1 MAHALPL
8 STQPA
13 DEELLCPRCQEIVTG
28 EICPRHRIPGIAGA
42 WIDPSE
48 PLQGRN
54 LDGRHTLLHR
64 IAWGATAEVHA
75 AWDSRSRE
83 IVAVKL
89 IREELAGDTTI
100 IERFRREVL
109 VLRRLEHEGIVRMI
123 GAGRS
128 VDNRVF
134 IALERLDGL
143 TIEQLVESSGKLEVG
158 RALDIAAQICRA
170 LELSHERGF
179 VHRDMK
185 PANVIIERT
194 RSGED
199 LVKVVDY
206 GISRNL
212 GDDPGDE
219 LISAGKMLGSPCY
232 AAPEQARLGT
242 LDARTDLYAVGI
254 ICYEM
259 LTGTLPFEDPD
270 PVNVLRAQVT
280 APVPPLPESIP
291 TAVCTLVEALL
302 AKDPAHRP
310 QTARSVAE
318 QLERLRSLHGAPA
331 PAPIPI
337 RSAERAS
344 DTQTT
349 DESLSTFEVPWAL
362 VMRMAGVS
370 ALGLALG
377 AITSLATWAITH

>member
-1 MAHALPL
+1 MGNAHPL
-8 STQPA
+8 ATQPA
-13 DEELLCPRCQEIVTG
+13 NEELFCPRCQEVVTG
-28 EICPRHRIPGIAGA
+28 EICVKHRIPGIAGA
-42 WIDPSE
+42 WMDPNE
-48 PLQGRN
+48 RLQGRN
-54 LDGRHTLLHR
+54 LDGRHILLHR

-75 AWDSRSRE
+75 AWDGRNRE

-89 IREELAGDTTI
+89 IREELAADPTI

-109 VLRRLEHEGIVRMI
+109 VLRRLEHAGIVRMN

-134 IALERLDGL
+134 IALERLNGL
-143 TIEQLVESSGKLEVG
+143 TIEQLVENMGTLSVERTLH
-158 RALDIAAQICRA
+158 IAGEICRA
-170 LELSHERGF
+170 LALSHERGF

-185 PANVIIERT
+185 PANVLIEVDAD
-194 RSGED
+194 GQEH
-199 LVKVVDY
+199 VKVVDY

-212 GDDPGDE
+212 GEDPGDE

-254 ICYEM
+254 MCYEM

-280 APVPPLPESIP
+280 SPVPPLPETIP
-291 TAVCTLVEALL
+291 TAVCTLVESLL
-302 AKDPAHRP
+302 AKNPAHRP
-310 QTARSVAE
+310 QTAQSVAE
-318 QLERLRSLHGAPA
+318 QMGRLHAQYAVSRPVA
-331 PAPIPI
+331 APIPI
-337 RSAERAS
+337 HR
-344 DTQTT
+344 TPKNK
-349 DESLSTFEVPWAL
+349 ESKETLTWPMAF
-362 VMRMAGVS
+362 RMVGVS

-377 AITSLATWAITH
+377 AVTSLATWAITH

>member
-13 DEELLCPRCQEIVTG
+13 NEELLCPRCLEIVTG
-28 EICPRHRIPGIAGA
+28 EICSKHRIPGIASA
-42 WIDPSE
+42 WMDPNE

-75 AWDSRSRE
+75 AWDSRSRK

-89 IREELAGDTTI
+89 IRQELAADPTI

-109 VLRRLEHEGIVRMI
+109 VLRRLEHDGIVRMI

-134 IALERLDGL
+134 IVLERLDGF
-143 TIEQLVESSGKLEVG
+143 TIEQLVESTGKLSVG
-158 RALDIAAQICRA
+158 RALNIAGQICRA

-185 PANVIIERT
+185 PANVIIEST
-194 RSGED
+194 SEGED
-199 LVKVVDY
+199 CVKVVDY

-212 GDDPGDE
+212 GEDPGDE

-242 LDARTDLYAVGI
+242 LDARTDLYALGI

-259 LTGTLPFEDPD
+259 LTGTLPFEDPN

-291 TAVCTLVEALL
+291 TAVCTIVESLL

-310 QTARSVAE
+310 QTARSVAK
-318 QLERLRSLHGAPA
+318 QLERLQALHETPA
-331 PAPIPI
+331 PMAAPIPI
-337 RSAERAS
+337 RNPLRRSAAKEKRS
-344 DTQTT
+344 VDN
-349 DESLSTFEVPWAL
+349 VPWPL
-362 VMRMAGVS
+362 VMRMVGVS

-377 AITSLATWAITH
+377 AITSLATWTITH